1 MAHILA
7 VVFAP
12 NFSNVTN
19 CFTADGATVG
29 TFRQKSGRAFPAET
43 SQRRLQLVGLEGR
56 RRDERT
62 FPAVLQTS
70 GVSAIKRFLLFV
82 NRVTRIL
89 PTIAGSSPKSLKG
102 KKGQNI
108 YNKAAFESQ
117 PLLKP

>member
-12 NFSNVTN
+12 NFANVTN
-19 CFTADGATVG
+19 YFTTDGAPVG

-43 SQRRLQLVGLEGR
+43 SQRRLQLVGLEGC

-70 GVSAIKRFLLFV
+70 GVSVIKRSLLFV
-82 NRVTRIL
+82 SR
-89 PTIAGSSPKSLKG
+89 GD
-102 KKGQNI
+102 QNFAQCSR
-108 YNKAAFESQ
+108 K
-117 PLLKP
+117 